1 MRWMRFTLPLLLLI
15 SPLAFGQKQYTEGA
29 CLLLQHQMVQFAA
42 QPNSHNYQSAKREV
56 DNHCQNP
63 IPAPEHELN
72 LTNAPAK
79 ANAATP
85 VQTASNNTVV
95 TPQPASTVTPSTP
108 LQTKQLPPKF
118 DMGAMMFGL
127 FTPYLPY
134 IIGFVLLGLLPGLV
148 ITVLFGNKA
157 KFLGAMAERSLHKL
171 LLKQLPMS
179 YKHYRNLVLQTA
191 QGDLTEVDHLII
203 SPFGIF
209 VLEVKNYQGW
219 IFGNEKQ
226 PEWTVQH
233 FRRKHRFMNP
243 LRQNYKHTEA
253 VKHVLGLTADDA
265 GKVHP
270 LVVFSPRAAFKT
282 PMPDN
287 VLHLDQTGDYIN
299 QYYQQCFSDEQ
310 LRQFSARLNIAA
322 TSRKALSKLHLEQVK
337 AKKAA

>member
-1 MRWMRFTLPLLLLI
+1 MRWMRFILPLLLLI
-15 SPLAFGQKQYTEGA
+15 SPLAFGQKQYTEAA
-29 CLLLQHQMVQFAA
+29 CLLLQHQMAQFSH

-63 IPAPEHELN
+63 IPAPVKDLV
-72 LTNAPAK
+72 LTNIPGKASAVTPEQKVIATPTVAMQPAVTHQPEVSVQAKQPPAK
-79 ANAATP
+79 
-85 VQTASNNTVV
+85 
-95 TPQPASTVTPSTP
+95 
-108 LQTKQLPPKF
+108 F
-118 DMGAMMFGL
+118 DIGAMMLGL

-148 ITVLFGNKA
+148 IALLFGNKA

-191 QGDLTEVDHLII
+191 QGDLTEVDHLIV

-287 VLHLDQTGDYIN
+287 VLHIDQTADYIN

-322 TSRKALSKLHLEQVK
+322 ISRKALSKLHLEQVK
-337 AKKAA
+337 AKRAA

>member
-1 MRWMRFTLPLLLLI
+1 MRLMRFTFLFLLLI
-15 SPLAFGQKQYTEGA
+15 SPKCFAQQQYTEAA
-29 CLLLQHQMVQFAA
+29 CLLLQQQADRFAG
-42 QPNSHNYQSAKREV
+42 QPNSRTYLDTRRELN
-56 DNHCQNP
+56 NHCQNP
-63 IPAPEHELN
+63 IAAPVRELS
-72 LTNAPAK
+72 LTNVPAK
-79 ANAATP
+79 TTAVTPVKAATINP
-85 VQTASNNTVV
+85 ALTS
-95 TPQPASTVTPSTP
+95 QPAVTATP
-108 LQTKQLPPKF
+108 AIQAQAKQPPPKF
-118 DMGAMMFGL
+118 DMSAFMFSL
-127 FTPYLPY
+127 FKPFLPF
-134 IIGFVLLGLLPGLV
+134 IVGFVLLGILPTLIIV
-148 ITVLFGNKA
+148 LLFGNKA

-171 LLKQLPMS
+171 LLKQLPIS
-179 YKHYRNLVLQTA
+179 YQHYRNLVLQTA

-265 GKVHP
+265 SKVHS

-287 VLHLDQTGDYIN
+287 VLHIAQAGDYIN
-299 QYYQQCFSDEQ
+299 QYYQLCFSDEQ

-322 TSRKALSKLHLEQVK
+322 TSSKALSKLHLKQVK